1 MKLFLLCI
9 LTAATLHAQSDLDKI
24 IKGGEIIMG
33 GLVILKNNSTHEFNE
48 KGNIDKV
55 CIKNKLKDKVS
66 FTLTRKNEDGTT
78 TVKEAVIP
86 KEGKE
91 CLMDLPRG
99 IYAYEIDWPDKQ
111 VYKKGEYKF
120 DGAITITLKDP

>member
-1 MKLFLLCI
+1 
-9 LTAATLHAQSDLDKI
+9 
-24 IKGGEIIMG
+24 
-33 GLVILKNNSTHEFNE
+33 
-48 KGNIDKV
+48 V

-78 TVKEAVIP
+78 MLKEAVIP

-120 DGAITITLKDP
+120 DGSLTITLKDP